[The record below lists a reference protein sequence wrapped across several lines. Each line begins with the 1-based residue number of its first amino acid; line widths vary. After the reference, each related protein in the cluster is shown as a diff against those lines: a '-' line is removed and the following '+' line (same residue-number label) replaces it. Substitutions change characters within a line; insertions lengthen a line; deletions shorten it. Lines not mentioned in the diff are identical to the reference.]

1 MRPTH
6 WLWIHRTM
14 TAPFSYVCS
23 WTSQSLCAWELA
35 GKNNRLFPI
44 YLLYISTNIT
54 HAPSSKRVRK
64 VQGCCACLKMA
75 LVSVSVGNRKV
86 LTFSYSLAIL
96 KHSKWFSQQ
105 IKNFCVYLWTQHWS
119 VHWPRCQSLTLTP
132 FQASLEA
139 LGKVTVEMPRMHKLS
154 NNIALSPRV
163 LNFRFLLLHC
173 TVHTDTQ
180 ANVLTLHFSPV
191 RLRGIPVSRSSI
203 SLVSAERTRK

>member
-105 IKNFCVYLWTQHWS
+105 IKNFWVSICECSTDLYTDRGVKA
-119 VHWPRCQSLTLTP
+119 WPWLLFRLPLKHSERSAWRCQECTNW
-132 FQASLEA
+132 
-139 LGKVTVEMPRMHKLS
+139 VT
-154 NNIALSPRV
+154 I
-163 LNFRFLLLHC
+163 
-173 TVHTDTQ
+173 
-180 ANVLTLHFSPV
+180 
-191 RLRGIPVSRSSI
+191 
-203 SLVSAERTRK
+203 

>member
-14 TAPFSYVCS
+14 TAPFPYVCG

-54 HAPSSKRVRK
+54 HAPSSNRVRK

-105 IKNFCVYLWTQHWS
+105 IKNFWVSIFVKAALIC
-119 VHWPRCQSLTLTP
+119 TLTAVSKP
-132 FQASLEA
+132 DLDS
-139 LGKVTVEMPRMHKLS
+139 
-154 NNIALSPRV
+154 
-163 LNFRFLLLHC
+163 
-173 TVHTDTQ
+173 
-180 ANVLTLHFSPV
+180 FSGFPW
-191 RLRGIPVSRSSI
+191 S
-203 SLVSAERTRK
+203 TRKGQSGDAKNAQTE